1 MSGWQSGRNDVEVV
15 VRAAE
20 GAKVKVITENCHL
33 TQEEKRRACD
43 WIAPAGAHFVQTSTT
58 YADGGATLD
67 DVALM
72 HEAVKGAAR

>member
-1 MSGWQSGRNDVEVV
+1 VEVV